1 MRNFRE
7 RPRILQKKEQR
18 EIAREI
24 KEPPLTFSFPLNKRR
39 KDALEM
45 IYHPEKIKE
54 EKVLGLL
61 ESEDFVEKRIGVEL
75 VSKVKEFSRD
85 SAEKALSILERMENK
100 EIYFGIK
107 ENILESKIRILMK
120 IDKNKAFSIIKNTLK
135 EEGMRNLDIKE
146 VAIKLLGEFGEKAL
160 PIFESLPEDIKRM
173 EEKAVL
179 FGKLKALAL
188 KNPKEAISFLGEN
201 IEYIDPSKIPSQ
213 LFNFKEEFLPLLEK
227 LAENKF
233 WKISRLYT
241 AKLISHFLSEERGI
255 SLAKKLSKD
264 KEGLVRVET
273 IKSLSN
279 CQNPE
284 KVFPLIEELIKKERI
299 YRSLSLKDA
308 AEIFFFTLKLGEK
321 GKGLLEE
328 IKKKEENQE
337 IQKAIELAFKINKQ
351 RKYYLGLP
359 KSLYATP
366 FTEEM
371 KMAVSSLWKV
381 REKLERKFKDDFLG
395 FIIGGSLEKGYFG
408 PKSDID
414 YVIIGKEK
422 KIKEIENEFRNFL
435 RGLNLKPCVSLWIS
449 LLENGKLKTGVLED
463 FLFSGLFFGDKKE
476 LFKIQKKFLEGITE
490 RKWDEIREKI
500 MREKISLFTTKWR
513 FFMDKEELSKISQ
526 AISLLKTPPPY
537 KETLEILEEKLKT
550 KERKNEK

>member
-24 KEPPLTFSFPLNKRR
+24 KEPPLTFSFPLNERR

-107 ENILESKIRILMK
+107 EDILESKIRILMK
-120 IDKNKAFSIIKNTLK
+120 VDENKAFSIIKNTLK
-135 EEGMRNLDIKE
+135 EEGMRNLDIKK

-160 PIFESLPEDIKRM
+160 PIFERLPEDIRRM
-173 EEKAVL
+173 EEKTVL

-227 LAENKF
+227 LAEDKF
-233 WKISRLYT
+233 WRIRLNT
-241 AKLISHFLSEERGI
+241 AKLISHFLSEKRGI
-255 SLAKKLSKD
+255 SLAKRLSKD
-264 KEGLVRVET
+264 KEDLVRIET

-279 CQNPE
+279 CQDSE

-308 AEIFFFTLKLGEK
+308 TKIFFFTLKLGEK
-321 GKGLLEE
+321 GKELLEE
-328 IKKKEENQE
+328 VKKKEESQE

-371 KMAVSSLWKV
+371 KRAVSSLWKV

-395 FIIGGSLEKGYFG
+395 FIIEGSLEKGYFG

-414 YVIIGKEK
+414 YAIIGKEK
-422 KIKEIENEFRNFL
+422 KIKEIEDEFRNFL
-435 RGLNLKPCVSLWIS
+435 RGLNLKPCVILWIS

-490 RKWDEIREKI
+490 REWDEIREKI
-500 MREKISLFTTKWR
+500 MREKTSLFKAEWR
-513 FFMDKEELSKISQ
+513 FFMDEEELTKFSQ
-526 AISLLKTPPPY
+526 AVSLLKTPPSY
-537 KETLEILEEKLKT
+537 KKTLEILEEKLKT
-550 KERKNEK
+550 KERKGEK

>member
-7 RPRILQKKEQR
+7 RPRILQKKEQG
-18 EIAREI
+18 EIAKEI
-24 KEPPLTFSFPLNKRR
+24 KEPPLTFSFPLNKKRR
-39 KDALEM
+39 EALEM
-45 IYHPEKIKE
+45 IYHPEKRRE

-61 ESEDFVEKRIGVEL
+61 ESEDFVERRMGVEL

-100 EIYFGIK
+100 EDCFVIK
-107 ENILESKIRILMK
+107 KDIFKSKIKILMK

-135 EEGMRNLDIKE
+135 EERLGNLGIKK
-146 VAIKLLGEFGEKAL
+146 VAIQFLGEFGEKAL
-160 PIFESLPEDIKRM
+160 PIFESLPECIRKM
-173 EEKAVL
+173 EEKEI
-179 FGKLKALAL
+179 FSGKLKALAL
-188 KNPKEAISFLGEN
+188 KNPKEAISFLEEN
-201 IEYIDPSKIPSQ
+201 IEFIDPSKIPPQ

-233 WKISRLYT
+233 WRVKLNT

-284 KVFPLIEELIKKERI
+284 KVFPLIKKLIKKERI
-299 YRSLSLKDA
+299 YRSLSLEDA
-308 AEIFFFTLKLGEK
+308 AKIFFFTLKLGEK
-321 GKGLLEE
+321 GKELLEE

-366 FTEEM
+366 FAEEM
-371 KMAVSSLWKV
+371 KRTVSSLWKV
-381 REKLERKFKDDFLG
+381 KEKLERKFKDNFLG
-395 FIIGGSLEKGYFG
+395 FIIEGSLEKGYFK

-414 YVIIGKEK
+414 YAIIGKEK
-422 KIKEIENEFRNFL
+422 KIKEIEGEFRNFL
-435 RGLNLKPCVSLWIS
+435 RGLNLKPCVRLRIS
-449 LLENGKLKTGVLED
+449 LLENGKLKTGALED
-463 FLFSGLFFGDKKE
+463 FLFSGLFFGAKKE

-490 RKWDEIREKI
+490 REWDEIREEI
-500 MREKISLFTTKWR
+500 MREKARLFKAEGR
-513 FFMDKEELSKISQ
+513 FFMDEEELSKISP
-526 AISLLKTPPPY
+526 AVSLLKTPPPY
-537 KETLEILEEKLKT
+537 KETLEILEEKLET
-550 KERKNEK
+550 K

>member
-7 RPRILQKKEQR
+7 RPKILQKKEQR

-24 KEPPLTFSFPLNKRR
+24 KEPPLTFSFPLNERR

-61 ESEDFVEKRIGVEL
+61 ESEDFVEKRMGIEL

-107 ENILESKIRILMK
+107 KDIFENKIRILMK
-120 IDKNKAFSIIKNTLK
+120 IDKERAFSIIKNTLE
-135 EEGMRNLDIKE
+135 EEGMRNLDIKK

-160 PIFESLPEDIKRM
+160 PIFERLPEDIRRM
-173 EEKAVL
+173 EAKAVL
-179 FGKLKALAL
+179 FGKLKALAS

-213 LFNFKEEFLPLLEK
+213 LFNSKEEFLSLLEK

-233 WKISRLYT
+233 WRIRLNT

-264 KEGLVRVET
+264 KDGLVRIET

-299 YRSLSLKDA
+299 YRSLSLEDA
-308 AEIFFFTLKLGEK
+308 AKIFFFTLKLGEK

-337 IQKAIELAFKINKQ
+337 IQKAIELSFKINKQ

-371 KMAVSSLWKV
+371 KRAVSSLWKV
-381 REKLERKFKDDFLG
+381 KEKLERKFKDDFLG

-414 YVIIGKEK
+414 YAIIGKEK
-422 KIKEIENEFRNFL
+422 KIKEIEDEFRNL
-435 RGLNLKPCVSLWIS
+435 LEGLHLKPCLKYPVSLS
-449 LLENGKLKTGVLED
+449 ENGKVYIGGPESY
-463 FLFSGLFFGDKKE
+463 LFSGLFFGAKKE
-476 LFKIQKKFLEGITE
+476 FLKIQKKFLEGITE
-490 RKWDEIREKI
+490 REWDGIRKEM
-500 MREKISLFTTKWR
+500 MREETRLFKAEWR
-513 FFMDKEELSKISQ
+513 FFMDEEELTKISQ

-537 KETLEILEEKLKT
+537 KETLEILEERLKA
-550 KERKNEK
+550 K

>member
-24 KEPPLTFSFPLNKRR
+24 KEPPLTFSFPLNERR

-85 SAEKALSILERMENK
+85 SAEKTLSILERMENK
-100 EIYFGIK
+100 EDYFAIK
-107 ENILESKIRILMK
+107 EDIFESKIRILTK
-120 IDKNKAFSIIKNTLK
+120 IDKERAFSIIKNTLK
-135 EEGMRNLDIKE
+135 EGYILNGRYVGNLGIKK

-160 PIFESLPEDIKRM
+160 PIFERLPEDIRRM
-173 EEKAVL
+173 EEKEVFL
-179 FGKLKALAL
+179 GKLRALAL

-201 IEYIDPSKIPSQ
+201 IEYIEYIDPSKIPSQ

-227 LAENKF
+227 LAEDKF
-233 WKISRLYT
+233 WRIRLNT
-241 AKLISHFLSEERGI
+241 AKLISHFLSEKRGI
-255 SLAKKLSKD
+255 SLAKRLSKD
-264 KEGLVRVET
+264 KEDLVRIET

-279 CQNPE
+279 CQDSE

-308 AEIFFFTLKLGEK
+308 TKIFFFTLKLGEK
-321 GKGLLEE
+321 GKELLEE
-328 IKKKEENQE
+328 VKKKEESQE

-351 RKYYLGLP
+351 RKYYLALP

-371 KMAVSSLWKV
+371 KRAVSSLWKV

-395 FIIGGSLEKGYFG
+395 FIIEGSLEKGYFG

-414 YVIIGKEK
+414 YAIIGKEK
-422 KIKEIENEFRNFL
+422 KIKEIEDEFRNFL
-435 RGLNLKPCVSLWIS
+435 RGLNLKPCVILWIS

-490 RKWDEIREKI
+490 REWDEIREKI
-500 MREKISLFTTKWR
+500 MREKTSLFTTKWR
-513 FFMDKEELSKISQ
+513 FFKEL
-526 AISLLKTPPPY
+526 
-537 KETLEILEEKLKT
+537 
-550 KERKNEK
+550 